1 MEVLYKAEVW
11 IILALD
17 IIMLVNGYY
26 GNWRYRGDIRL
37 LGFFL
42 WSLLIGKQNSVIVVI
57 LILLDVALSR
67 SIDISW

>member
-1 MEVLYKAEVW
+1 MEVLYIAEVW

-37 LGFFL
+37 LFFFL
-42 WSLLIGKQNSVIVVI
+42 RSLLIGKPNSVIIVI
-57 LILLDVALSR
+57 LRCRVLYKI
-67 SIDISW
+67 